1 MIDFRDIKAAVQWSS
16 VEDEAFIRDLGKTE
30 KEIASRMI
38 RERGYRH
45 TSCHGR
51 VSINPL
57 VFESGQGSILK
68 DADGNRYLD
77 LGSGIYVTNL
87 GHSHPKVSEAVSR
100 HAKTLMNC
108 HDYMTPVKAAFL
120 ERLAGRLG
128 GDLKNIHLYDNG
140 TTAVEFAIRAA
151 RTITGRHEII
161 SFFSDHHGK
170 TYGSAA
176 LGRLT
181 SSNGPAR
188 PSGFHLVPRPDP
200 YRPVWTTPDGKIDTD
215 AYIAFYEQYI
225 KEATT
230 GLVAAFVLEP
240 IQGWGGTIIPPDDF
254 LPKLARLCKTR
265 GMLLVTDEILT
276 GSGRTG
282 KWLSADWWGVRPDI
296 TVLGKGLGNGFP
308 MSALVVKE
316 EHAWALPKIAP
327 STTFGGNPMACAAGL
342 ATIEAIEEEGAMELA
357 VENGGHL
364 LGRLKELKEAHPIIG
379 DVRGKGCLLGVE
391 FVWDRETKKPFVE
404 AASEIYAECLK
415 RKLIPGVPVLHL
427 LRLAPQ
433 LTIRREM
440 LDTAV
445 AILDDS
451 IGKVEEKFGMKG
463 GRERMRAT
471 V

>member
-1 MIDFRDIKAAVQWSS
+1 MPDFRDIKTDGAWSS
-16 VEDEAFIRDLGKTE
+16 AEEEAFVRTLGKPA
-30 KEIASRMI
+30 KEAVSRAI

-51 VSINPL
+51 AGINPL

-87 GHSHPKVSEAVSR
+87 GHAHPKVSEAISR
-100 HAKTLMNC
+100 QAKALMNC

-120 ERLAGRLG
+120 ERLSGCLG
-128 GDLKNIHLYDNG
+128 GDLNNIHLYDNG

-151 RTITGRHEII
+151 RTITGRHEVI

-176 LGRLT
+176 LGRIT
-181 SSNGPAR
+181 PSNGPAR

-200 YRPVWTTPDGKIDTD
+200 YRPVWTGQDGKIDTD
-215 AYIAFYEQYI
+215 AYIAFYEQYM

-254 LPKLARLCKTR
+254 LPKLAHLCRSR
-265 GMLLVTDEILT
+265 GVLLVTDEILA

-342 ATIEAIEEEGAMELA
+342 ATIRAIEEEGAMELA
-357 VENGGHL
+357 VENGKYL
-364 LGRLKELKEAHPIIG
+364 LERLEELKEAHPMIG
-379 DVRGKGCLLGVE
+379 DVRGRGCLLGIE
-391 FVWDRETKKPFVE
+391 FVWDRETKKPFIE
-404 AASEIYAECLK
+404 AASEVYAECLK
-415 RKLIPGVPVLHL
+415 RKLIPGVPVVHL

-433 LTIRREM
+433 LTIDREM
-440 LDTAV
+440 IGTAV
-445 AILDDS
+445 AILDES
-451 IGKVEEKFGMKG
+451 IERVEEKFGMKG
-463 GRERMRAT
+463 GLGDRRAT